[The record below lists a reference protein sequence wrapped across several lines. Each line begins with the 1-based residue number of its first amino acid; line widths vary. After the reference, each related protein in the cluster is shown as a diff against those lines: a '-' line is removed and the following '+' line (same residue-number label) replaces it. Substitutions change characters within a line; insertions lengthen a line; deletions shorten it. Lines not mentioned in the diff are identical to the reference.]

1 MRRDAVDCDRDHG
14 RPVPAPYG
22 ARITSPGISMKKLLV
37 IAAILS
43 IGTASAE
50 TNAPAP
56 FPAPSPAE
64 TDSAA
69 PVEAQTSSMV
79 RNIGFAEQGDAII
92 VRKRKKEPVPA
103 TRPVEK

>member
-1 MRRDAVDCDRDHG
+1 
-14 RPVPAPYG
+14 
-22 ARITSPGISMKKLLV
+22 MKKLLV
-37 IAAILS
+37 IAALLS

-50 TNAPAP
+50 TKAPA
-56 FPAPSPAE
+56 PAPSPAE
-64 TDSAA
+64 TNSAA
-69 PVEAQTSSMV
+69 PAEAQTSSMV